1 MCHCDRHL
9 IEVNKYFTLSLS
21 YTSLSSLTCQ
31 NNVCTCIESF
41 SPSLCSQSHNLH
53 HHPHPS
59 FSPVLGQTPVLGLAC
74 LGELDQHTLFYHC
87 LHHFFKIPASCL
99 ILTQR
104 PLSFCLCAY
113 VHLVSLLCQ
122 RYLFL
127 ARQPVTPPLP
137 SFPFVLPQFD

>member
-1 MCHCDRHL
+1 MCHCDGHL

-21 YTSLSSLTCQ
+21 YSSLSSLTCQ

-59 FSPVLGQTPVLGLAC
+59 FSPVLGQTPVLGFAC

-87 LHHFFKIPASCL
+87 LHHFFKVPASCL

-113 VHLVSLLCQ
+113 VPRVFTMSSLPVLGPPTCHPSLTFLSLCP
-122 RYLFL
+122 
-127 ARQPVTPPLP
+127 API
-137 SFPFVLPQFD
+137 